1 MGLSGTAFG
10 TGSAFSKSTLVVV
23 KEDNDDFL
31 LIKEHAELETKSMH
45 LSVIIKSCF
54 CFINILYNC
63 LVALLHKTKYSGV
76 PI

>member
-23 KEDNDDFL
+23 KEDNDFL

-45 LSVIIKSCF
+45 LSVII
-54 CFINILYNC
+54 
-63 LVALLHKTKYSGV
+63 
-76 PI
+76 